1 MLDSLKERMRR
12 AREEREKIRREQ
24 ERKHRSRHEEAQ
36 RAEAMAE
43 ERDRRMHAI
52 RIITG
57 EVKYRYAI
65 LDTIRA
71 MGYYEVTG
79 NELIDP
85 EEATR
90 RAVAQLQDQAF
101 RIGAD
106 AVIHAQYQVIRY
118 SIQRRQ
124 MLFTPVYET
133 HVFGTAIKV
142 LGPPEDWEKTDG
154 TTA

>member
-1 MLDSLKERMRR
+1 MLESLKEKMRR
-12 AREEREKIRREQ
+12 SRENRDKMRREH
-24 ERKHRSRHEEAQ
+24 ERRNQARNAEAH

-43 ERDRRMHAI
+43 ERDRRVHAI

-71 MGYYEVTG
+71 VGYYETMG

-90 RAVAQLQDQAF
+90 RAVENLQNEAF
-101 RIGAD
+101 RMGAD
-106 AVIHAQYQVIRY
+106 AVIHAQYHVLRY

-142 LGPPEDWEKTDG
+142 LGPPDDWEKKDG
-154 TTA
+154 ATI

>member
-1 MLDSLKERMRR
+1 MLDALMERMRH
-12 AREEREKIRREQ
+12 ARENRDKARRDQ
-24 ERKHRSRHEEAQ
+24 DRKSRAQKAEEQ
-36 RAEAMAE
+36 RAEAAAQD
-43 ERDRRMHAI
+43 RDRRVHAI

-71 MGYYEVTG
+71 TGYYEAIG
-79 NELIDP
+79 HDLIDP

-90 RAVAQLQDQAF
+90 RAIDNLQNEAF

-106 AVIHAQYQVIRY
+106 AVIHAQYHVLRY

-124 MLFTPVYET
+124 LMFTPVYET

-142 LGPPEDWEKTDG
+142 LGPPGDWERKDDTSS
-154 TTA
+154 

>member
-1 MLDSLKERMRR
+1 MMLDSLKEKMRR
-12 AREEREKIRREQ
+12 TREEREKARRDQ
-24 ERKHRSRHEEAQ
+24 DRKHQARQAEAQ

-43 ERDRRMHAI
+43 ERDRRIHAI
-52 RIITG
+52 RVITG

-65 LDTIRA
+65 LDTIRTV
-71 MGYYEVTG
+71 GYCEVLG
-79 NELIDP
+79 NQPIDP

-90 RAVAQLQDQAF
+90 RAVAQLQDIAF

-106 AVIHAQYQVIRY
+106 AVIHAQYHIVRY
-118 SIQRRQ
+118 TIQRRQ

-142 LGPPEDWEKTDG
+142 LGPPEDWEKDSN
-154 TTA
+154 